1 MFTITVDVYTYK
13 DTHTYEMADTHSRL
27 FALQGLRLHGLYV
40 DVVKDSCLRMK
51 KPLESLDKTEK
62 NCGNSAN
69 LSSQL
74 AESIPFFSMVMSL
87 HPGPEKIDNKY

>member
-13 DTHTYEMADTHSRL
+13 DTHTYEMTDTHSRL
-27 FALQGLRLHGLYV
+27 FALQGLRLHGVYV

-62 NCGNSAN
+62 KLRELCKPEQPACRVDSF
-69 LSSQL
+69 L
-74 AESIPFFSMVMSL
+74 L
-87 HPGPEKIDNKY
+87 HGDVFTSGA